1 MAESPVQRVT
11 RLHDLNLSHQNNL
24 HQTDLVHRDEDFR
37 RLKLRLLAVRD
48 ENAVLRDQLAQ
59 KDSQT
64 QRLTRQY
71 NRLSGNLG
79 NGQEKTRAQ
88 EAKIKKQATE
98 IGNLKAEID
107 SLGSSVQD
115 STKLLQEKLA
125 LSRELDRIRPELDHI
140 QSQLAH
146 HQSVVAEKHDLQRQ
160 LDSLEVEL
168 EQEKRARKKT
178 QDRETKSMTDEL
190 RSRAEE
196 AEKRLL
202 AEKESQGKLKR
213 QHESE
218 LAETRGQQERL
229 EERISTM
236 KLKLKGLQAE
246 LKETKLELD
255 RCQTALAKSH
265 VSREKLSKATASNAQ
280 LNRKRRVEESSLGE
294 ITIQTP
300 GNENALEKRQA
311 KKRGVEKTTMVEKS
325 TFSITPFL
333 NRSKDGSE
341 ESLLADET
349 VCPVHEQSTPLVA
362 EIQIEKASGPTDN
375 DVLEGADPVD
385 APGPKIAAN
394 ISASSETRKP
404 RGRPRAKPLGEAAP
418 SRKNLAPVIEQDAE
432 ASDALPVVVPFVDN
446 QENMVSV
453 KSKSLGIKSRQLS
466 KIQET
471 ARVTST
477 MGEAKKRK
485 RKLLG
490 AGNGTIMEDDGEAEA
505 VARPTQKVQ
514 HGQVR
519 KRAPLGGVK
528 NAFAGSSFSPLKR
541 DKRGVHASFLA

>member
-1 MAESPVQRVT
+1 M
-11 RLHDLNLSHQNNL
+11 
-24 HQTDLVHRDEDFR
+24 
-37 RLKLRLLAVRD
+37 
-48 ENAVLRDQLAQ
+48 
-59 KDSQT
+59 
-64 QRLTRQY
+64 
-71 NRLSGNLG
+71 
-79 NGQEKTRAQ
+79 
-88 EAKIKKQATE
+88 
-98 IGNLKAEID
+98 
-107 SLGSSVQD
+107 
-115 STKLLQEKLA
+115 QEKLA

-218 LAETRGQQERL
+218 LAEARGQQERL